1 MALNVKKLVNED
13 TLREEAIKAL
23 GLEGV
28 DPKVQEEIIVTVRD
42 TLLEYINIAVMNALG
57 AEGMMKLADI
67 EETPEA
73 FDKKLA
79 ELLPNIGEIV
89 KGAIE
94 EGLEKHRTL
103 VDDVRRRFGASPADL
118 LQGNTATA

>member
-1 MALNVKKLVNED
+1 M
-13 TLREEAIKAL
+13 
-23 GLEGV
+23 V
-28 DPKVQEEIIVTVRD
+28 DPKKISEGAISEEQLRAEAVRELGIEDMSADAQEEIMATVRD
-42 TLLEYINIAVMNALG
+42 TLLEYINIAVVRALG
-57 AEGMMKLADI
+57 TQGVIALEEI

-94 EGLEKHRTL
+94 EGLKNHRAA
-103 VDDVRRRFGASPADL
+103 VASVRKRFGAVS
-118 LQGNTATA
+118 TA